1 MIYPGQGG
9 EIPGGLPYKG
19 PPISLQTVG
28 TIIAALVGH
37 DGKRVQSYLGTT
49 LHQGSAGVRSY
60 HFWQSQPHTQSPQPQ
75 ESISTDHTIS
85 SKKNQ
90 HHTYLW
96 SEYGNYIG
104 TTQPCRTLTCVRKI
118 ILGLRKST
126 LRALWSVSRLL
137 QID

>member
-1 MIYPGQGG
+1 MVTLGKKLPCRGRPKIAISSGFRIVDDISGSGGQNT
-9 EIPGGLPYKG
+9 GGLPYKG
-19 PPISLQTVG
+19 PPIWLQTVA

-85 SKKNQ
+85 SKKKALL
-90 HHTYLW
+90 TYLW
-96 SEYGNYIG
+96 SGYGNYIG
-104 TTQPCRTLTCVRKI
+104 TTQPCRTYM
-118 ILGLRKST
+118 
-126 LRALWSVSRLL
+126 RA
-137 QID
+137 